1 MEELKIT
8 TGNFKKLESLD
19 FIKNN
24 KKLKKLTIN
33 LKNRWGDDSTMDNLD
48 VLKNFNQLEELNIID
63 VSTTNLNALSS
74 CKNLKKLDIS
84 YNKYGRTSAP
94 FEFSLLKNCNSLE
107 SFSVQGVMGD
117 VLRLPGYR
125 VEAKI
130 NDFNSLSG
138 LKNLKK
144 LSIDKI
150 VLHNPKSIFIN

>member
-8 TGNFKKLESLD
+8 TGNFKKLKSLD

-33 LKNRWGDDSTMDNLD
+33 LKNSWGDDSTMDNLD
-48 VLKNFNQLEELNIID
+48 VLKNFNQLEELKIID

-84 YNKYGRTSAP
+84 YNMYGRTSAP

-107 SFSVQGVMGD
+107 SFSVEGVM
-117 VLRLPGYR
+117 GYR

-130 NDFNSLSG
+130 TDFNSLSG

-150 VLHNPKSIFIN
+150 ILHHPKSIFIN

>member
-1 MEELKIT
+1 M
-8 TGNFKKLESLD
+8 D

-24 KKLKKLTIN
+24 KKLRKLTIN
-33 LKNRWGDDSTMDNLD
+33 LKNKYGDDSAIDNLD
-48 VLKNFNQLEELNIID
+48 VIKNFNQLEELHIID
-63 VSTTNLNALSS
+63 VSTTNLNVLLS

-84 YNKYGRTSAP
+84 YNVYGRNSAP

-107 SFSVQGVMGD
+107 SLSVEGVMS
-117 VLRLPGYR
+117 YR

-130 NDFNSLSG
+130 TDFNSLSG

-150 VLHNPKSIFIN
+150 ILHHPKSIFIN

>member
-1 MEELKIT
+1 M
-8 TGNFKKLESLD
+8 
-19 FIKNN
+19 
-24 KKLKKLTIN
+24 
-33 LKNRWGDDSTMDNLD
+33 
-48 VLKNFNQLEELNIID
+48 
-63 VSTTNLNALSS
+63 NALLS

-84 YNKYGRTSAP
+84 YSKYGTANLRSGCTSAP

-107 SFSVQGVMGD
+107 SFSVEGVM
-117 VLRLPGYR
+117 GYR

-150 VLHNPKSIFIN
+150 ILHHPKSIFIN